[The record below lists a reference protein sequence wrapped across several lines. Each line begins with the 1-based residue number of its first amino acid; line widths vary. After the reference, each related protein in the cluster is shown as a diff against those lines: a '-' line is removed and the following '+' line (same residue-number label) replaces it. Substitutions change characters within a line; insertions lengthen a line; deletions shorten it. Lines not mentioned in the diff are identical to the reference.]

1 MAHLINDNGVQREM
15 TADELANYEAIVAQN
30 AASAVTEKA
39 RLDAIKSATAKLAA
53 LGLTQAEVAALIGA

>member
-15 TADELANYEAIVAQN
+15 TAGEIANYEAIMAQN
-30 AASAVTEKA
+30 AASSATEQA

-53 LGLTQAEVAALIGA
+53 LGLTQAEITALIGA

>member
-15 TADELANYEAIVAQN
+15 TADEIANYEAIMAQN
-30 AASAVTEKA
+30 ALSAATEKA
-39 RLDAIKSATAKLAA
+39 RLDSLASATAKLAA